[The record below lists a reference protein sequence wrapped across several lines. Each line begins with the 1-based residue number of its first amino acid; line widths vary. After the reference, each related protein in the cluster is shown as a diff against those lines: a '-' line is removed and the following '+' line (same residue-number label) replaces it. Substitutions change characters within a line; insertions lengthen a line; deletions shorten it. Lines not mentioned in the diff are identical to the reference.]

1 MNSLTQQTGT
11 PASRLLIHDKPL
23 MVLPGLAARI
33 GDRHAYVLQQI
44 HYWLTIYQES
54 GNERKFIDGRWWVY
68 NTAEEWQKTNFPW
81 LSVRTVK
88 RILQDLEKMG
98 LLITARFEAAAHLN
112 QRKWYSIDYE
122 AVAALESAVVGVV
135 GMSASEL
142 IQAIQE
148 HLNQRKNPTGQNGPI
163 EQAKMERSN
172 EPNRPVD
179 LYTETTST
187 ETKLPSK
194 RNMEEAGKTS
204 SPRPGDFSEQGSHG
218 GETGQHSSPGQQK
231 DQQHTPLAQGSK
243 DQRSAAAPRQKW
255 RLGRPLPTDD
265 HGYAVLPREK
275 PEVAHDWGCVA
286 VAKAKA
292 VLWTQRDIVELCDYD
307 EMSLSQDEDG
317 EYWVDTFADGEVH
330 ESESFAP
337 RGDLP
342 LRKLRSIAINGIRG
356 SFLSQIE
363 FNSILQENFEMALRQ
378 ELAKYGADTDMAA

>member
-122 AVAALESAVVGVV
+122 AVAALESAVVDVV
-135 GMSASEL
+135 TMSTSDL

-148 HLNQRKNPTGQNGPI
+148 HLNQRKNPSGQNGPI

-172 EPNRPVD
+172 EPKRPVD

-187 ETKLPSK
+187 ETRLPSK
-194 RNMEEAGKTS
+194 KNMEEAGTTS
-204 SPRPGDFSEQGSHG
+204 SPRPGNFSGQGAIG
-218 GETGQHSSPGQQK
+218 GEVEQQSSPGKQK
-231 DQQHTPLAQGSK
+231 KQKHNTPAQGSEPK
-243 DQRSAAAPRQKW
+243 SSAAAPRKAW
-255 RLGRPLPTDD
+255 KLGQPLPTDAN
-265 HGYAVLPREK
+265 GYAILPK
-275 PEVAHDWGCVA
+275 KKCDVAHDWGCVA

-307 EMSLSQDEDG
+307 EMSLSQDEEG

-337 RGDLP
+337 DGDLP
-342 LRKLRSIAINGIRG
+342 LRKLRDIAIHGIRG
-356 SFLSQIE
+356 SFLSQDG
-363 FNSILQENFEMALRQ
+363 FNSILQENFEMALKQ
-378 ELAKYGADTDMAA
+378 ELSRAIAA